1 MTDVNDIV
9 QKFLTWEQTYSQLL
23 VAVSDAEKRMEW
35 LWLDHDN
42 GKEVLHQL
50 MMNWDNLN
58 QKQAFPEAAAL
69 NDEIQRL

>member
-1 MTDVNDIV
+1 VNDIV

>member
-1 MTDVNDIV
+1 MNDIV